1 MKRVLLVVAL
11 AAMLV
16 ASAAP
21 VLAQDFDVEDLVDE
35 DGFFIGDG
43 FFFIPVDDLDDLDEE
58 DFFTGNANQGFEIEE
73 AESGDAEPEVAVANK
88 GDSSN
93 ICAALL
99 QQANTGNVQ
108 NVQGVNQYDV
118 KESDDI
124 EFEGSN
130 ITISPELAAACE
142 QTIQQAAAAGKGEA
156 KAGKA
161 EAKAGEAKAGKAEA
175 KAAPAEAKAG
185 KAEAKAGEAKAE
197 AKAGKAEAKA
207 KEEKKELPRTG
218 GSAGS
223 ASLLALG
230 AGALLVGGGLI
241 ARRII
246 R

>member
-1 MKRVLLVVAL
+1 MKKLMML
-11 AAMLV
+11 AAMLAMVLV
-16 ASAAP
+16 AAAP
-21 VLAQDFDVEDLVDE
+21 ALGQVAQ
-35 DGFFIGDG
+35 GIGIG
-43 FFFIPVDDLDDLDEE
+43 
-58 DFFTGNANQGFEIEE
+58 E

-93 ICAALL
+93 ICAAPL
-99 QQANTGNVQ
+99 QQTNTGNVQ
-108 NVQGVNQYDV
+108 SGQGVNQYAV
-118 KESDDI
+118 KESGDI
-124 EFEGSN
+124 ELAGSN

-142 QTIQQAAAAGKGEA
+142 QTIQQAAAAGEKGEA

-161 EAKAGEAKAGKAEA
+161 EAKAGEAKAGKAEAKAAPAEAKAGKAEA

-207 KEEKKELPRTG
+207 KELPKTG
-218 GSAGS
+218 GSAGNV
-223 ASLLALG
+223 ALLALG

-241 ARRII
+241 ARRFT